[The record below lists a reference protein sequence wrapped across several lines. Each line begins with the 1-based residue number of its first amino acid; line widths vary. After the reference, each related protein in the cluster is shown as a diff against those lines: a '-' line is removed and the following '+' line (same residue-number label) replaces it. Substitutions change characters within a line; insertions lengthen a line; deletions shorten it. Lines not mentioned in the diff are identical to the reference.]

1 VRLGVAAGAGLLA
14 GVSAGGSMDSLAG
27 VGSTDGPPSLL
38 RFRLN
43 SVFLVL
49 PEDIL
54 MDCERCEED
63 GGSSGQGS

>member
-1 VRLGVAAGAGLLA
+1 V
-14 GVSAGGSMDSLAG
+14 DSLAG
-27 VGSTDGPPSLL
+27 VGSTEGPPSLL

-43 SVFLVL
+43 SVFLVF

-54 MDCERCEED
+54 MDCERCEEV